1 MGFWELFLIPL
12 GLAMDALAVAV
23 GLSLHYHWVSRRQF
37 FRLSFHFG
45 LFQFM
50 MPIIGWFAGSG
61 LGRWIEPVDH
71 WVAFILLGFI
81 GLKMIRESLG
91 GHDNAPVTEDPTRGK
106 WLVFLAIATSIDALA
121 VGVSLPLITD
131 HIWTAAA
138 MIGLVAGALTLAG
151 MYFGN
156 RIGRSRVRGLE
167 FTGGLILLG
176 IGLKILIEHL
186 RH

>member
-1 MGFWELFLIPL
+1 MGFWGLFLIAV

-23 GLSLHYHWVSRRQF
+23 GLSLHYRWVSRRQF

-50 MPIIGWFAGSG
+50 MPIVGWFAGSG

-71 WVAFILLGFI
+71 WVAFILLGLI
-81 GLKMIRESLG
+81 GLKMIREALARHESEPAG
-91 GHDNAPVTEDPTRGK
+91 DDPTRGK
-106 WLVFLAIATSIDALA
+106 WLVLLAIATSIDALA

-131 HIWTAAA
+131 RIWTAAA
-138 MIGLVAGALTLAG
+138 IIGLVAGALTLAG
-151 MYFGN
+151 MYFGS
-156 RIGRSRVRGLE
+156 RIGRTRARGLE